1 MEKITNKRIKEDL
14 EKIAE
19 MLADYNS
26 DIWCRQEG
34 DPNDYDHQS
43 KLVRL
48 AMADVR
54 TGLFIAREALYKL
67 TALEVKE

>member
-34 DPNDYDHQS
+34 DPNDYDHQP

-48 AMADVR
+48 AIGDVR
-54 TGLFIAREALYKL
+54 NGLFIAREALHKL
-67 TALEVKE
+67 VELEVKE